1 MSFTNTK
8 RMTAALL
15 ACLLIL
21 PASAGL
27 SSCGTDTSQE
37 TQSASTADSATDA
50 QESVAAADRCDL
62 PEDLFFDNAEI
73 SFLYADTQG
82 KNDELI
88 SDGNSGLIS
97 EAVFERN
104 ELVRNQLRVKL
115 SFLPSEEDSVATKLE
130 NDVASGLGS
139 YDIVVNGTYRA
150 VSPALSGHYQNLS
163 AVDYIDTSKSYW
175 TQGFNDLVTFTPQR
189 KQYLASGAAAISM
202 FRYVFLTL
210 YNRTEM
216 ESRKLPDMYETVK
229 NGDWTLDTQL
239 SMIKDLYQDKN
250 SDSKAN
256 TGDFFGFVTGSGS
269 SIDPYMVAANIHL
282 VVKDADTQALKFDTD
297 SLKRV
302 SDLQAKVSLLY
313 NDAST
318 YFYRNSTSIEDWA
331 GRTKNI
337 INAFTAKNAM
347 MVTCLF
353 LDMETEIESL
363 TPMSYGIAPL
373 PKFDKA
379 QTRYY
384 SYVQDQVSCFG
395 ISAGVKSAERVSM
408 LGAVLESMAWNSG
421 KIIPNAYYNTN
432 LSLKFMQD
440 PQSVEMLDLIFET
453 VQFDFSSTCSNMF
466 SGLVLRDELRPLL
479 CSTTAKVASASRRWD
494 EKMKKILADA
504 NEKIAKLP

>member
-479 CSTTAKVASASRRWD
+479 CSTTAKVASASRKWD
-494 EKMKKILADA
+494 EK
-504 NEKIAKLP
+504 

>member
-62 PEDLFFDNAEI
+62 PKDLSFDNAEI

-82 KNDELI
+82 KNDELV

-210 YNRTEM
+210 YNTPRWSRAKCRICTKQSRT
-216 ESRKLPDMYETVK
+216 
-229 NGDWTLDTQL
+229 
-239 SMIKDLYQDKN
+239 
-250 SDSKAN
+250 
-256 TGDFFGFVTGSGS
+256 VTGRWTPS
-269 SIDPYMVAANIHL
+269 SA
-282 VVKDADTQALKFDTD
+282 
-297 SLKRV
+297 
-302 SDLQAKVSLLY
+302 
-313 NDAST
+313 
-318 YFYRNSTSIEDWA
+318 
-331 GRTKNI
+331 
-337 INAFTAKNAM
+337 
-347 MVTCLF
+347 
-353 LDMETEIESL
+353 
-363 TPMSYGIAPL
+363 
-373 PKFDKA
+373 
-379 QTRYY
+379 
-384 SYVQDQVSCFG
+384 
-395 ISAGVKSAERVSM
+395 
-408 LGAVLESMAWNSG
+408 
-421 KIIPNAYYNTN
+421 
-432 LSLKFMQD
+432 
-440 PQSVEMLDLIFET
+440 
-453 VQFDFSSTCSNMF
+453 
-466 SGLVLRDELRPLL
+466 
-479 CSTTAKVASASRRWD
+479 
-494 EKMKKILADA
+494 
-504 NEKIAKLP
+504 